1 MSFTSLEN
9 GALTGFDPVHGQEKS
24 RNLSAAALI
33 PNGGGWGIAHGGPR
47 GALRRVRAL
56 RAALANA
63 FAFTQLRALT
73 GFDPVRGQQKKPQP
87 LGCSFNLKWW
97 RLGGSNP

>member
-1 MSFTSLEN
+1 M
-9 GALTGFDPVHGQEKS
+9 VKV
-24 RNLSAAALI
+24 R
-33 PNGGGWGIAHGGPR
+33 GIARGGPR

-73 GFDPVRGQQKKPQP
+73 GFDPVRGQQKSRNPSAAALIP
-87 LGCSFNLKWW
+87 N
-97 RLGGSNP
+97 GGG

>member
-1 MSFTSLEN
+1 MVE
-9 GALTGFDPVHGQEKS
+9 V
-24 RNLSAAALI
+24 R
-33 PNGGGWGIAHGGPR
+33 GIARDGPR

-73 GFDPVRGQQKKPQP
+73 GFDPVHSQQK
-87 LGCSFNLKWW
+87 SRNLSAAASI
-97 RLGGSNP
+97 LNGGG

>member
-1 MSFTSLEN
+1 MVE
-9 GALTGFDPVHGQEKS
+9 V
-24 RNLSAAALI
+24 R
-33 PNGGGWGIAHGGPR
+33 GIARGGPR

-73 GFDPVRGQQKKPQP
+73 GFDPVHSQQK
-87 LGCSFNLKWW
+87 SRNLSAAASIPN
-97 RLGGSNP
+97 GGG

>member
-1 MSFTSLEN
+1 MVE
-9 GALTGFDPVHGQEKS
+9 V
-24 RNLSAAALI
+24 R
-33 PNGGGWGIAHGGPR
+33 GIARGGPR

-73 GFDPVRGQQKKPQP
+73 GFDPCTGNKKSRNPSAAA
-87 LGCSFNLKWW
+87 LILN
-97 RLGGSNP
+97 GGG

>member
-1 MSFTSLEN
+1 MVE
-9 GALTGFDPVHGQEKS
+9 V
-24 RNLSAAALI
+24 R
-33 PNGGGWGIAHGGPR
+33 GIARGGPR

-73 GFDPVRGQQKKPQP
+73 GFDPVHSQQTI
-87 LGCSFNLKWW
+87 
-97 RLGGSNP
+97 

>member
-1 MSFTSLEN
+1 MSFTSPEKAPSR
-9 GALTGFDPVHGQEKS
+9 GSIPCTGNKKAATS
-24 RNLSAAALI
+24 RLR
-33 PNGGGWGIAHGGPR
+33 PQFQMVEVRGIARGGPR

-73 GFDPVRGQQKKPQP
+73 GFDPVHG
-87 LGCSFNLKWW
+87 
-97 RLGGSNP
+97 